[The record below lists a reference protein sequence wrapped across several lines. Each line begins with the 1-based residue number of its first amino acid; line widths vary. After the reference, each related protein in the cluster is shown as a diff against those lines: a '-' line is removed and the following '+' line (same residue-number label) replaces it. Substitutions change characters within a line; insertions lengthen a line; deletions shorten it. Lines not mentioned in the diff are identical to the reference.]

1 MHALEDN
8 CVREEGPGGD
18 LRSLRT
24 LPPSTFPAGARP
36 ARKISP
42 ALRRRMGCPRRRT
55 KARRSHSAG
64 ARVGAC
70 VIGLVDP
77 SDKHRAH
84 REHIRVAYAQAQQVL
99 SVFLS
104 IRFWWSLHDV
114 VLPSI
119 SMHDKPVAGVAV
131 VVVRLIAQSARNSM
145 GATTMPLHSIV
156 LAKSY
161 LLHRHGYA
169 GRGDT

>member
-1 MHALEDN
+1 
-8 CVREEGPGGD
+8 
-18 LRSLRT
+18 
-24 LPPSTFPAGARP
+24 
-36 ARKISP
+36 
-42 ALRRRMGCPRRRT
+42 MGCPRTSRRT